1 MENRSYALSAGL
13 FLIFLCIGLVFA
25 AVRLAGDTADHAQY
39 VIASKFPVS
48 GLQQNAPVRLRGVD
62 VGKVGKI
69 RFSHEDPRLILID
82 IAVGVLG
89 AIPMAALLG
98 NDAILDSVLAGG
110 LGALIAIALLN
121 LVRSRLRPS

>member
-1 MENRSYALSAGL
+1 MVTRTRTSEG
-13 FLIFLCIGLVFA
+13 
-25 AVRLAGDTADHAQY
+25 
-39 VIASKFPVS
+39 
-48 GLQQNAPVRLRGVD
+48 
-62 VGKVGKI
+62 
-69 RFSHEDPRLILID
+69 ILID